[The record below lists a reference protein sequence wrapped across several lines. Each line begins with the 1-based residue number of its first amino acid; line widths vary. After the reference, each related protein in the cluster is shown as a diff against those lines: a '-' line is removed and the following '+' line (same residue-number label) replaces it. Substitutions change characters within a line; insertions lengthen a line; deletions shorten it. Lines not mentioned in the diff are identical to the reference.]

1 MIIYPVEKWFGPG
14 FQALS
19 VRRGKIHIFRRQFII
34 LTEKEGSGRGIG
46 PPALDAISTVY
57 FLKISYLSFS
67 VIFLGDSIL

>member
-46 PPALDAISTVY
+46 PPALNAISTVY
-57 FLKISYLSFS
+57 FLEHSYLSFL
-67 VIFLGDSIL
+67 VLFPGDSIL